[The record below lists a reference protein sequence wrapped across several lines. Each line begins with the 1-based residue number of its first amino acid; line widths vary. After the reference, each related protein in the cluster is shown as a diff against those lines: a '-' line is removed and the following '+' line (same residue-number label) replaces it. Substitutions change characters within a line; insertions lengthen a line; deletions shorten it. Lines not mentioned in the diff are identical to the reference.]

1 MLLAELSPIEE
12 ITELQVAPRAESI
25 NRFLDE
31 VHLNGRPI
39 VLQSRFQR
47 GARKQFFLSHRRQ
60 QHQPIGLGVRRGREQ
75 HALNQG

>member
-31 VHLNGRPI
+31 GLNGRPI
-39 VLQSRFQR
+39 VLQTVSNVARGNGSSLRTDGSCTSR
-47 GARKQFFLSHRRQ
+47 S
-60 QHQPIGLGVRRGREQ
+60 GLAYGGGVRSTP
-75 HALNQG
+75 